1 MLRMATRVLRILVV
15 ALTVTGCSSVEL
27 TPSAEVQTSPA
38 SPAASPTAEATVIAE
53 PSQIVEP
60 TADAGLAPDDVA
72 QVVTTDLVVR
82 SAPGTGTDSEIYGPT
97 LLSEPQLLY
106 VVDGPVF
113 ASGYDWYL
121 VAPFVVDWQPNNLPP
136 PGWVAAASRDG
147 EVWIA
152 PAGPPECGEPMLRD
166 IVVELSRMARLACY
180 GDTPLTLEG
189 TFGGCFQAGG
199 VELSPS
205 WLGAQGCLLY
215 HTGHPEGVQIPDPG
229 GLIMRFQGEIGVP
242 YDQGGVAIRV
252 DGHFD
257 DPAALTC
264 VSTEPEPSLSPELI
278 VFGCRTQ
285 FVATQVSII
294 GQ

>member
-1 MLRMATRVLRILVV
+1 M
-15 ALTVTGCSSVEL
+15 
-27 TPSAEVQTSPA
+27 
-38 SPAASPTAEATVIAE
+38 IAE
-53 PSQIVEP
+53 PSQIVAP
-60 TADAGLAPDDVA
+60 TADAVLAPDDVA

-97 LLSEPQLLY
+97 LLSEPQHLY

-121 VAPFVVDWQPNNLPP
+121 VVPFAVDWQPNNLPP
-136 PGWVAAASRDG
+136 PGWVAAAGRDG

-152 PAGPPECGEPMLRD
+152 PAALECGEPMLSD

-180 GDTPLTLEG
+180 GDMPLTLEG
-189 TFGGCFQAGG
+189 TFGGCHQGSDPGF
-199 VELSPS
+199 SPS

-215 HTGHPEGVQIPDPG
+215 PYDAQQGIQIPDPG
-229 GLIMRFQGEIGVP
+229 GLTMHFQGEIGVP
-242 YDQGGVAIRV
+242 YDQSGVAIRV
-252 DGHFD
+252 GGHFD

-264 VSTEPEPSLSPELI
+264 VSTEREPSLSPELV
-278 VFGCRTQ
+278 VFSCRTQ

-294 GQ
+294 GP